1 MNVVR
6 KLMTADEFLE
16 WRQDQPGR
24 WELVSGTPV
33 QMMAGA
39 KQVHDQIVVNL
50 ILVLGPRLKGSRCR
64 PWTADIA
71 AKIPNGNVRQPDV
84 TVDCAPVQPQSLA
97 STAPTIV
104 FEVLSPSTR
113 TFDQI
118 RKVDEYKRVP
128 SLRHI
133 VLIDPE
139 SPRIV
144 VWSRPDENAAWA
156 DVEMSDLAAA
166 IDLTAIGLTLGL
178 TEIYDEIAFGE
189 AASESQS

>member
-6 KLMTADEFLE
+6 KLMSADEFLE

-39 KQVHDQIVVNL
+39 KQRHDRIVVNL
-50 ILVLGPRLKGSRCR
+50 IASLAGKLKGGPCR

-84 TVDCAPVQPQSLA
+84 TIDCGQVRDDALD
-97 STAPTIV
+97 STAPTVV
-104 FEVLSPSTR
+104 FEVLSPSTC
-113 TFDQI
+113 TFDQV
-118 RKVDEYKRVP
+118 RKVDEYKRIE

-133 VLIDPE
+133 VLIDPQ

-144 VWSRPDENAAWA
+144 LWSRADEGAAWS
-156 DVEMSDLAAA
+156 DVELSDLSGELDLAAA
-166 IDLTAIGLTLGL
+166 KVRLSAA
-178 TEIYDEIAFGE
+178 EIYDGLTFGDP
-189 AASESQS
+189 A